1 MLKSCQ
7 ILLQCLKNQTF
18 VRFIA
23 AKMKNLNFNLVAKI
37 PVIAKDMTCTLW
49 EKLDPK
55 KPHLTI
61 VIRKL

>member
-37 PVIAKDMTCTLW
+37 PVIAKDIW
-49 EKLDPK
+49 EKLYPK

-61 VIRKL
+61 VICKL